1 MTSDA
6 LTIAIAVTP
15 ALSPS
20 SSTASLVIEAVT
32 IWPGAIS
39 RRTCAVVAPFFTSRI
54 LPLSLL
60 RALSFMSDLAG
71 WRRDRAAWCAFHV
84 ILHTICTR
92 RRHACARVCNSYR
105 TNDNGSLYRYWLIV
119 FCRERR
125 G

>member
-1 MTSDA
+1 MTSEA
-6 LTIAIAVTP
+6 LIIAIAAPP
-15 ALSPS
+15 AVRPS
-20 SSTASLVIEAVT
+20 SSTASLLIEAVT

-71 WRRDRAAWCAFHV
+71 WRRVKSYNTQFVVGDAMRA
-84 ILHTICTR
+84 R
-92 RRHACARVCNSYR
+92 
-105 TNDNGSLYRYWLIV
+105 GSAIRIAQMTV
-119 FCRERR
+119 AHFAAI